1 MSLPSTHPR
10 LLKRPFSLGELV
22 ADGIVHSVA
31 LVAGVIGFAVLLTR
45 VTIQGNLTAAFAVG
59 VYAAGFFLMFGF
71 SLAYNMTPPSNL
83 KWVLRRFD
91 HSSIYLMIAGT
102 YTALLVHFQDQIW
115 SWTLAV
121 DHLDRRARRRRDQAV
136 PARSLRPALDR
147 LLRSAGRR
155 RSGGHRAGV
164 GVASD
169 ADPYAGRA
177 WRADLCGRGGVLQ
190 MAQPAV
196 SQRDLARLSSPSPPG
211 CIFRASPTPSPC
223 RIEAPPRRLV
233 APAT

>member
-1 MSLPSTHPR
+1 MSLPSAHPR
-10 LLKRPFSLGELV
+10 LSKRPFSLGELV
-22 ADGIVHSVA
+22 ADGIVHSIA

-102 YTALLVHFQDQIW
+102 YTALLVHFHDRIW

-121 DHLDRRARRRRDQAV
+121 IIWIG
-136 PARSLRPALDR
+136 ALGGVAIKLFMPGRYDR
-147 LLRSAGRR
+147 LSIIFFILL
-155 RSGGHRAGV
+155 GGAGV
-164 GVASD
+164 AAIGPASASLPTLTLALVGLGGLIYLAGVAFYKWHSLLFHN
-169 ADPYAGRA
+169 AIWHGFVAVAAGLHFSGVAYAIA
-177 WRADLCGRGGVLQ
+177 MQ
-190 MAQPAV
+190 N
-196 SQRDLARLSSPSPPG
+196 
-211 CIFRASPTPSPC
+211 
-223 RIEAPPRRLV
+223 
-233 APAT
+233 